1 MKNKIKNWSWLLLG
15 FSLASLISVA
25 PVRTNAQ
32 TPRTEV
38 NISTANESGEYYAIA
53 KDIERLAASKGIDVD
68 VVPTRGAL
76 QNIVDVY
83 EHESLPLGIS
93 QTDVLAFL
101 NLFANDNEDIRRQA
115 ESLRAVLPLYE
126 EYVHL
131 ITRKDIK
138 TFTDLNG
145 KRISI
150 GESGSGT
157 SLTASNLL
165 YLGGIKPAELKTME
179 IRRGIDALRNGEVD
193 AVFYV
198 VGTPAAVL
206 EKEIVAED
214 NFHLINE
221 LIFWSEDDEFYK
233 QIYPSVNLPAK
244 TYSWQPEPVRSIA
257 VKSVLFTTD
266 TQECSQ
272 IEPLVK
278 LVHEN
283 LAWLQQNGEPIWKR
297 VTFKLPENQNKTLIS
312 PCVAKYFE

>member
-1 MKNKIKNWSWLLLG
+1 MEKKIKNWSWLLLG
-15 FSLASLISVA
+15 FSVASLISFA
-25 PVRTNAQ
+25 PVSITAQ

-38 NISTANESGEYYAIA
+38 NISTGNESGEYYAIA
-53 KDIERLAASKGIDVD
+53 KDIERLAAEKGIDVD
-68 VVPTRGAL
+68 VFPTRGAL

-83 EHESLPLGIS
+83 EHESVPLGIS

-101 NLFANDNEDIRRQA
+101 NLFANNDEDIRRQA
-115 ESLRAVLPLYE
+115 EALRSVLPLYE

-131 ITRKDIK
+131 IARKDIK
-138 TFTDLNG
+138 TLTDLNG

-157 SLTASNLL
+157 SLTASNILF
-165 YLGGIKPAELKTME
+165 LGGIKPAELQTME
-179 IRRGIDALRNGEVD
+179 IRRGIDALRKGEID

-198 VGTPAAVL
+198 VGAPAAVL

-214 NFHLINE
+214 NFHLVNE
-221 LIFWSEDDEFYK
+221 LIFWSDEDEFYK
-233 QIYPSVNLPAK
+233 QLYPSVDLPAK
-244 TYSWQPEPVRSIA
+244 TYSWQIESVRSIA
-257 VKSVLFTTD
+257 VRSVLFTTD

-278 LVHEN
+278 LVYEN
-283 LAWLQQNGEPIWKR
+283 LSWLQENGEPIWKK
-297 VTFKLPENQNKTLIS
+297 VTFKLSENQNKTRIS